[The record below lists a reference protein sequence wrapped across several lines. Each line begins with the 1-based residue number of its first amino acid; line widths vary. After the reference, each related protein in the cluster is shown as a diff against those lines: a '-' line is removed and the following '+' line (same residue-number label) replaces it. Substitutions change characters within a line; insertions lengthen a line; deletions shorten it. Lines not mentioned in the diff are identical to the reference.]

1 MNLAAVNEG
10 IARLVQQLRA
20 AGLLDDQFS
29 QLLQLQDDSNP
40 DFVQE
45 IVELYFTDS
54 TSKLEKLEQRLTT
67 GHPDYAEVDQ
77 LVHQFKGSSASFG
90 ASSMAQ
96 LCAKLRETCQAQDRA
111 ACQSLVAQA
120 REVFQVLRSQLEI
133 FLQLEK
139 HRKALESQ
147 ATQQGQNPM

>member
-10 IARLVQQLRA
+10 IARHIRQLQAQGLV
-20 AGLLDDQFS
+20 DDQFS

-54 TSKLEKLEQRLTT
+54 ASKLEKLEQRLSIS
-67 GHPDYAEVDQ
+67 HPDYAEVDQ

-96 LCAKLRETCQAQDRA
+96 LCAKLRDTCQAQDQA
-111 ACQSLVAQA
+111 GCQSLVAQA
-120 REVFQVLRSQLEI
+120 REVFQVLRCQLEV

-147 ATQQGQNPM
+147 ASQQAQSLQ